1 MEKKLIIYL
10 LLVVVVIAIFV
21 GDFNNSF
28 KSVENFSFSPET
40 VYKIKT
46 DDGLFLKWDSG
57 LKVSASGASSTSSAY
72 KFNLEPEI
80 DGNGAPTG
88 YYWLK
93 NNNKYIILEADNYN
107 LKENTDKFEKDRQQ
121 YFPMKVSVINETD
134 NSVKITFRKSVGVV
148 INRNG
153 SVRWDNYNFYMRL
166 NNKTIDWNS
175 SINNGLTLTLIPV

>member
-10 LLVVVVIAIFV
+10 LLVVVVIATFV
-21 GDFNNSF
+21 GDFKNFS

-88 YYWLK
+88 FYWLK
-93 NNNKYIILEADNYN
+93 KSNKYIILEANKYN
-107 LKENTDKFEKDRQQ
+107 LNENTDKYEVDRNQ
-121 YFPMKVSVINETD
+121 YYPMKVSVINEAD
-134 NSVKITFRKSVGVV
+134 NSVKITFHKSVGFSTTK
-148 INRNG
+148 NG
-153 SVRWDNYNFYMRL
+153 PTKWNNYDFYMIL
-166 NNKTIDWNS
+166 NNQTIDWNS
-175 SINNGLTLTLIPV
+175 NINNGLTLTLIPV